1 MSRNNNIF
9 SDPVAAA
16 AILCCFALALIALLV
31 FAAFVIIPVAALTVA
46 GVLLYRYYNLKK
58 ITSVQNIPATVKERT
73 DYMEPGDFLR
83 SIQPR
88 RLLNLEE
95 EATGKYSCEPLAGA
109 FNHITA
115 ALYAQESFHEAPI
128 KPETT
133 DRITIG
139 RYYDRLAEWQRKV
152 SDQNNFEL
160 FAQFML
166 SWWMAFREHLPPYA
180 LQDDT
185 QPRPLT
191 LTTPLQI
198 RDEAEAVSSLIGSFF
213 DADFKRRKLFEDIRD
228 QIEQNAE
235 DKPEPTLANYF
246 AKTPFRALAQTDIPI
261 TLHDETRFAGMWVVA
276 PQGQGKTTL
285 LHALIK
291 DDLERNA
298 SIVLMDSKGDL
309 IEPFLSHPALSERR
323 VVIGPDNPIGMNPLD
338 IPHTDINK
346 AVESIE
352 YLFSSLLDFKLTG
365 TQSMLL
371 RAVLRTLIEAFPNPN
386 LATFQELMAKDGEKK
401 YAQFLTNMD
410 SDLQQFFA
418 NEYNSPNIRE
428 RRQEVLQRLRSL
440 LDHDLLRS
448 MLMAP
453 KTTFR
458 IGEAL
463 DMGAVVIINN
473 SRGRLGN
480 KGAEFF
486 GRFFIAQLLA
496 AAQERSFRVEK
507 DKKPVYFYIDE
518 AHTVVAKD
526 ERITDVLHECR
537 SQKIAL
543 CVAHQETSQV
553 DEKVL
558 SAFQNCA
565 IRVSHPDDEARKMSI
580 SLRMPLPKLHSL
592 RKGQFGAY
600 VRGLS
605 KEGIVVNVQKPD
617 LSQLHPRRQP
627 YRPRLGRSVE
637 QPALTFDD
645 ALQPATDD
653 PSKEDD
659 ASAVVATAAEAIKPS
674 PPSPPPNRT
683 KPAPRPKKDD
693 PDFAS
698 EWE

>member
-1 MSRNNNIF
+1 MSKNNSIL

-16 AILCCFALALIALLV
+16 LILCCFAFALIALLV
-31 FAAFVIIPVAALTVA
+31 FAAFVVLPVAALTVV
-46 GVLLYRYYNLKK
+46 GVLLYRSYNLKK
-58 ITSVQNIPATVKERT
+58 ITSIEHLPDTVKDRT

-88 RLLNLEE
+88 KLLNLEE
-95 EATGKYSCEPLAGA
+95 EDTGRFSCDPLADT

-115 ALYAQESFHEAPI
+115 SLYAQESFHEAPI

-139 RYYDRLAEWQRKV
+139 RYYDQLAAWQRKV
-152 SDQNNFEL
+152 SDDNNFEL
-160 FAQFML
+160 FLQFML

-180 LQDDT
+180 LQDDAE
-185 QPRPLT
+185 PRSLT

-198 RDEAEAVSSLIGSFF
+198 RDEAEAVSSLIASLF

-228 QIEQNAE
+228 QIERNAE
-235 DKPEPTLANYF
+235 DNPEPTFANYF
-246 AKTPFRALAQTDIPI
+246 AKTPFRGIAKTNIPI
-261 TLHDETRFAGMWVVA
+261 TLYDETRFAGMWVVA

-285 LHALIK
+285 LHALVK

-309 IEPFLSHPALSERR
+309 IEPFLTHPALSDRR

-352 YLFSSLLDFKLTG
+352 YLFSSLLDFKLTS

-371 RAVLRTLIEAFPNPN
+371 RAVFRTLIQAVPNPN

-401 YAQFLTNMD
+401 YARYLTNLD
-410 SDLQQFFA
+410 PDLQQFFT
-418 NEYNSPNIRE
+418 NEYNSQNIRE

-453 KTTFR
+453 RTTFR
-458 IGEAL
+458 IGEAM
-463 DMGAVVIINN
+463 DKGAIVIINN

-496 AAQERSFRVEK
+496 AAQERSFRAEK

-518 AHTVVAKD
+518 AHTVVARD

-565 IRVSHPDDEARKMSI
+565 IRMSHPDDEARKMSI

-605 KEGIVVNVQKPD
+605 KEGLIVSVQKSD
-617 LSQLHPRRQP
+617 LSRLRPSKQP
-627 YRPRLGRSVE
+627 YRPNLARPLEQAIIAFDNILQSAAHESAREDARTAVTTEVE
-637 QPALTFDD
+637 PAHASPALRTPK
-645 ALQPATDD
+645 QP
-653 PSKEDD
+653 
-659 ASAVVATAAEAIKPS
+659 
-674 PPSPPPNRT
+674 
-683 KPAPRPKKDD
+683 KPAPRREKDD
-693 PDFAS
+693 PDFAPD
-698 EWE
+698 WK

>member
-1 MSRNNNIF
+1 MRIPNNPTALFLLILAGLLIF
-9 SDPVAAA
+9 VALLSI
-16 AILCCFALALIALLV
+16 AIVFAIPGLLIALIAYLWFRHSQLKTLRTAAARV
-31 FAAFVIIPVAALTVA
+31 PDTIAERPEHWTPEEFA
-46 GVLLYRYYNLKK
+46 N
-58 ITSVQNIPATVKERT
+58 NI
-73 DYMEPGDFLR
+73 
-83 SIQPR
+83 SN
-88 RLLNLEE
+88 RLLLNCAEE
-95 EATGKYSCEPLAGA
+95 ETGVYSCQALADA
-109 FNHITA
+109 FEAIA
-115 ALYAQESFHEAPI
+115 VSLYAAESFHKPPDP
-128 KPETT
+128 PETA
-133 DRITIG
+133 DRITIA
-139 RYYDRLAEWQRKV
+139 RYNDTLEQWQRKV
-152 SDQNNFEL
+152 SDTKNVDVFLNTIAAAYMGLRDYFPSYTVQ
-160 FAQFML
+160 QTPDPIY
-166 SWWMAFREHLPPYA
+166 SC
-180 LQDDT
+180 
-185 QPRPLT
+185 
-191 LTTPLQI
+191 LTTPLDI
-198 RDEAEAVSSLIGSFF
+198 INEAEATEALIGTFF
-213 DADFKRRKLFEDIRD
+213 QHDLKRRRLFTAMRD
-228 QIEQNAE
+228 QIEENDEGQRTYSIA
-235 DKPEPTLANYF
+235 THF
-246 AKTPFRALAQTDIPI
+246 AKTPYRSLPRTQIPVI
-261 TLHDETRFAGMWVVA
+261 LLDETRFAGMWVVA

-285 LHALIK
+285 LHALVK
-291 DDLERNA
+291 DDLERDA

-323 VVIGPDNPIGMNPLD
+323 VVVGPDNPIGMNPLD

-346 AVESIE
+346 AVESME

-371 RAVLRTLIEAFPNPN
+371 RAVLRALIQAVPDPN
-386 LATFQELMAKDGEKK
+386 LGTFQELMAKDGEKK
-401 YAQFLTNMD
+401 YGRYLT
-410 SDLQQFFA
+410 DLDPDLRRFFA
-418 NEYNSPNIRE
+418 DEYNSPNIRE

-440 LDHDLLRS
+440 LDHDLLRA
-448 MLMAP
+448 MLKAR

-458 IGEAL
+458 IGEAM
-463 DMGAVVIINN
+463 DKGAVVIINN

-496 AAQERSFRVEK
+496 AAQERSFRAEK

-565 IRVSHPDDEARKMSI
+565 IRMSHPDDEARKMSI

-617 LSQLHPRRQP
+617 LSRLHPSRQP

-637 QPALTFDD
+637 QPAITFDD
-645 ALQPATDD
+645 ALQPAIHD

-659 ASAVVATAAEAIKPS
+659 LPAVVATAAEASKPS
-674 PPSPPPNRT
+674 PPPPSPQRPKT
-683 KPAPRPKKDD
+683 TPRPTKDD

>member
-1 MSRNNNIF
+1 M
-9 SDPVAAA
+9 
-16 AILCCFALALIALLV
+16 
-31 FAAFVIIPVAALTVA
+31 
-46 GVLLYRYYNLKK
+46 
-58 ITSVQNIPATVKERT
+58 
-73 DYMEPGDFLR
+73 
-83 SIQPR
+83 
-88 RLLNLEE
+88 
-95 EATGKYSCEPLAGA
+95 
-109 FNHITA
+109 
-115 ALYAQESFHEAPI
+115 
-128 KPETT
+128 
-133 DRITIG
+133 
-139 RYYDRLAEWQRKV
+139 
-152 SDQNNFEL
+152 
-160 FAQFML
+160 
-166 SWWMAFREHLPPYA
+166 
-180 LQDDT
+180 
-185 QPRPLT
+185 
-191 LTTPLQI
+191 
-198 RDEAEAVSSLIGSFF
+198 
-213 DADFKRRKLFEDIRD
+213 
-228 QIEQNAE
+228 
-235 DKPEPTLANYF
+235 
-246 AKTPFRALAQTDIPI
+246 
-261 TLHDETRFAGMWVVA
+261 
-276 PQGQGKTTL
+276 GKTTL
-285 LHALIK
+285 LHALVK
-291 DDLERNA
+291 DDLQRNA

-309 IEPFLSHPALSERR
+309 IAPFLSHPALSDRR

-338 IPHTDINK
+338 VPHTDINK

-352 YLFSSLLDFKLTG
+352 YLFSSLLDFKLTS

-371 RAVLRTLIEAFPNPN
+371 RAVFRTLIQAVPNPN
-386 LATFQELMAKDGEKK
+386 LSTFQELMAKDGEKK
-401 YAQFLTNMD
+401 YGRYLTGLD
-410 SDLQQFFA
+410 PDLQNFFA

-458 IGEAL
+458 IGEAM
-463 DMGAVVIINN
+463 DQGAVVIINN

-496 AAQERSFRVEK
+496 AAQERSFRAESE
-507 DKKPVYFYIDE
+507 KKPVYFYIDE

-565 IRVSHPDDEARKMSI
+565 IRMSHPDDEARKMSI

-617 LSQLHPRRQP
+617 LLQLYPRKQP
-627 YRPRLGRSVE
+627 YRPKLGKPIQ
-637 QPALTFDD
+637 QPAIAFDD
-645 ALQPATDD
+645 RLQPAAHDS
-653 PSKEDD
+653 SKEDD
-659 ASAVVATAAEAIKPS
+659 ARTVIPTEAEAATPS
-674 PPSPPPNRT
+674 PAPPPP
-683 KPAPRPKKDD
+683 KQPKAAPRPKKDD

>member
-1 MSRNNNIF
+1 M
-9 SDPVAAA
+9 
-16 AILCCFALALIALLV
+16 LC
-31 FAAFVIIPVAALTVA
+31 
-46 GVLLYRYYNLKK
+46 
-58 ITSVQNIPATVKERT
+58 
-73 DYMEPGDFLR
+73 
-83 SIQPR
+83 
-88 RLLNLEE
+88 
-95 EATGKYSCEPLAGA
+95 
-109 FNHITA
+109 
-115 ALYAQESFHEAPI
+115 
-128 KPETT
+128 
-133 DRITIG
+133 
-139 RYYDRLAEWQRKV
+139 
-152 SDQNNFEL
+152 
-160 FAQFML
+160 
-166 SWWMAFREHLPPYA
+166 WWMSFREHLPPYA

-185 QPRPLT
+185 EPRSLT

-198 RDEAEAVSSLIGSFF
+198 RDEGEALSKLIGSFF
-213 DADFKRRKLFEDIRD
+213 DQDFKRRGLFEDIRN

-235 DKPEPTLANYF
+235 NDPEPTFANYF
-246 AKTPFRALAQTDIPI
+246 AKTPFRALAKAQIPI
-261 TLHDETRFAGMWVVA
+261 TLYDETRFAGMWVVA

-285 LHALIK
+285 LHALVK
-291 DDLERNA
+291 DDLEKNA

-309 IEPFLSHPALSERR
+309 IEPFLEHPALSARR
-323 VVIGPDNPIGMNPLD
+323 IIIGPDSQIGMNPLD

-352 YLFSSLLDFKLTG
+352 YLFSSLLDFKLTS

-371 RAVLRTLIEAFPNPN
+371 RAVFRTLIQAVPNPN
-386 LATFQELMAKDGEKK
+386 LATFQEFMAKDGEKK
-401 YAQFLTNMD
+401 YAHYLT
-410 SDLQQFFA
+410 DLEPDLLNFFA
-418 NEYNSPNIRE
+418 NEYNGQNIRE

-458 IGEAL
+458 IGEAM
-463 DMGAVVIINN
+463 DQGAIVIINN

-496 AAQERSFRVEK
+496 AAQERSFRTDK

-553 DEKVL
+553 DDKVL

-565 IRVSHPDDEARKMSI
+565 IRMSHPDDEARKMSI
-580 SLRMPLPKLHSL
+580 SLRMPLPKIHSL

-605 KEGIVVNVQKPD
+605 KEGILVNVQKAD
-617 LSQLHPRRQP
+617 LSQLYPSKQP
-627 YRPRLGRSVE
+627 YRAKLAKPAEQVAITLDDILMTETHESPKEPVPR
-637 QPALTFDD
+637 
-645 ALQPATDD
+645 
-653 PSKEDD
+653 
-659 ASAVVATAAEAIKPS
+659 AEGNMTPEVGGQS
-674 PPSPPPNRT
+674 RPPSSPKRPKPN
-683 KPAPRPKKDD
+683 PAAKKDD
-693 PDFAS
+693 ADFAS
-698 EWE
+698 EW